1 MKWTSDGQ
9 KICIVYEDGAV
20 IVGSLDG
27 NRIWGKEL
35 RSLQLACVEWSPDGK
50 KILFGIAKGE
60 VQVFDNT
67 GNFISKLQVY
77 CLTNVTGAIHIAGL
91 EWYNGLNGYVEP
103 NCPSLA
109 LCFDNGR
116 CQIMRSEIDEN
127 PILIDTGMQV
137 AQIGWNHTGAILAV
151 AGSQHAIGQDKEVN
165 VVQFYT
171 PLGEHLRTLKVPG
184 KTMYSASWEGGSLR
198 IALAVDSFIYFA
210 NIRPDYKWG
219 YCTNTVVYSFTKP
232 ERAEH
237 CVIFWDTKNNE
248 KYVKYVKNLISITA
262 CGDYCCLATKADEAV
277 GQYVLVL
284 CNSIGTPLDSKYI
297 EMDPVYLTMTKTHI
311 IATCKEAFYCWQF
324 KNPKKLATLEMA
336 TRRKAGSEKLFHID
350 DIPSG
355 TATQD
360 EIDFSKAYAGT
371 EDPICCVCASDKA
384 LIVGRESGALV
395 RYAMPSLALT
405 HKYTLNCRPHQL
417 SLNCSSS
424 RLAIIDIAGVL
435 TFFDLDTRVTDP
447 DGREVVGEHLSFERK
462 DVWDMKWAEDN
473 SELFAMMEKTR
484 MYIFRSLDPEEPI
497 LSSGYICQFSD
508 LQIKAVLL
516 DEVMKDP
523 ENPAKDDIIEME
535 IKSESMKQAEVAAY
549 FRRFEDAEK
558 IYLDMDR
565 RDLAVNLRKK
575 LGDWFKV
582 IHLLK
587 HGGGGDDV
595 QLEEAWNAVGDY
607 YADRQKCCSNV
618 KILSKLQR
626 NLVHCIQ
633 VWGSP
638 VNQIDHITI
647 GRKWRRS
654 LLDVRAKRGADAAS
668 DHHLVIAAIKIK
680 LKAYRDQ
687 ADRPSHKYNVH
698 SLKESVKTNAFRC
711 ELRNRFSALDT
722 LPEETIEE
730 HWHDLRET
738 WTATCRE
745 VLGKKTR
752 QHKEWLTSDTW
763 DLITERKRLKD
774 LINHTDDQDDKRDLQ
789 AQYWDV
795 NRQVKRSARNDKRNF
810 INDLTEE
817 AETAAGQ
824 RNMKRLYE
832 ITRTLSGK
840 NNNPTRPVKDKNGQ
854 IITKE
859 EDQRTRWAEHF
870 KETLNRPPPPVP
882 PDIPPAAQ
890 LLDISTNPPTK
901 TEIIKAI
908 KSLKSGKA
916 AGPDGIPPEALKADI
931 QTSTDMLH
939 PLLRKIWENESVPQD
954 WKKGHLVKLPK
965 KGDLSSCSNWRGI
978 MLLSIPGKV
987 LTRIILERLKTAL
1000 DKTLREEQAGF
1011 RNDRSCTDHIATMRI
1026 IIEQSLEWQTPLYS
1040 TFVDFQKAFDSV
1052 DREVIW
1058 KLMSHYGFPPKFVN
1072 IIRQLYE
1079 DATCQ
1084 VIHDGKLTEPFTVRT
1099 GVRQGC
1105 ILSPTIF
1112 LMVVDWVMRQAT
1124 DGKRTGIQWTFSKQL
1139 EDLDFADDIA
1149 LLSHKQQDAQEKL
1162 NRVAEEAEKTG
1173 LKINIS
1179 KTEVMRVNHKQH
1191 DPIQLHQED
1200 IKEVDKFIYLGS
1212 VVSKDGGTDEDIKS
1226 RTNKARHAFRTLRPI
1241 WRSTALSLRNK
1252 IRIFN
1257 SNVKSV
1263 LLYGSETWRTTK
1275 TGSHRLQTFINR
1287 CLRNILNIRY
1297 PLVITNQDLWE
1308 RTRQVPIEQE
1318 IKKRKWGWIGHT
1330 LRKPTSNVTRQS
1342 LDWNPQG
1349 KRKVGRP
1356 KQTWRRSTDAEAKA
1370 AGTTQQAVTYYVQ
1383 GRNQERLAE
1392 CYYMLED
1399 YSGLEKMVNTLPEN
1413 HKLLPDIAQMFQ
1425 SVGMCEQA
1433 VEAYIKCNRVKMAI
1447 DTCVN
1452 LNQWDKGIEL
1462 AKSHNVREIDLL
1474 LAKYASHLL
1483 EKNKVLSAI
1492 ELYRKA
1498 GNFMEAAK
1506 LLFKVAEEQKA
1517 AKRSPLSLK
1526 KMYVLGG
1533 LLVEQYHDAMKLT
1546 SRTKGKQKQHAAS
1559 ALAGFL
1565 EEDASALTDTKII
1578 DNAWRGA
1585 EAYHFYILAQR
1596 QLHEGYV
1603 DAAMRTALHL
1613 RDYDDIIDPAHS
1625 FSLLALAACANRA
1638 FGTCSKAFIKLESLE
1653 TLMPEQRQQYE
1664 ELALEIFTKNSP
1676 KDARSNKVECTSCG
1690 SSIPDWSTSCPNCD
1704 NKFPACIVTG
1714 RPIMEYQFWMC
1725 REEEERVPQTDL
1737 EEELALRAAR
1747 LRPDMGGGQDLRQ
1760 GQSEME
1766 ESC

>member
-1 MKWTSDGQ
+1 MHKYDLKLLGLLSPRILSARFNSKGRKVTILQCYAPTNVADEEEKENFYEQLQAILDKAPRRDLKILMGDLNAKVGTDNTDRELIMGKHGTGTQNENGELFTEFCTTNDLVIGGTIFPHKTIHKTTWT
-9 KICIVYEDGAV
+9 
-20 IVGSLDG
+20 
-27 NRIWGKEL
+27 
-35 RSLQLACVEWSPDGK
+35 SPDG
-50 KILFGIAKGE
+50 
-60 VQVFDNT
+60 
-67 GNFISKLQVY
+67 
-77 CLTNVTGAIHIAGL
+77 
-91 EWYNGLNGYVEP
+91 
-103 NCPSLA
+103 
-109 LCFDNGR
+109 
-116 CQIMRSEIDEN
+116 
-127 PILIDTGMQV
+127 
-137 AQIGWNHTGAILAV
+137 
-151 AGSQHAIGQDKEVN
+151 
-165 VVQFYT
+165 
-171 PLGEHLRTLKVPG
+171 RT
-184 KTMYSASWEGGSLR
+184 
-198 IALAVDSFIYFA
+198 
-210 NIRPDYKWG
+210 
-219 YCTNTVVYSFTKP
+219 
-232 ERAEH
+232 
-237 CVIFWDTKNNE
+237 
-248 KYVKYVKNLISITA
+248 
-262 CGDYCCLATKADEAV
+262 
-277 GQYVLVL
+277 
-284 CNSIGTPLDSKYI
+284 
-297 EMDPVYLTMTKTHI
+297 
-311 IATCKEAFYCWQF
+311 
-324 KNPKKLATLEMA
+324 
-336 TRRKAGSEKLFHID
+336 
-350 DIPSG
+350 
-355 TATQD
+355 
-360 EIDFSKAYAGT
+360 
-371 EDPICCVCASDKA
+371 
-384 LIVGRESGALV
+384 
-395 RYAMPSLALT
+395 
-405 HKYTLNCRPHQL
+405 
-417 SLNCSSS
+417 
-424 RLAIIDIAGVL
+424 
-435 TFFDLDTRVTDP
+435 
-447 DGREVVGEHLSFERK
+447 
-462 DVWDMKWAEDN
+462 
-473 SELFAMMEKTR
+473 
-484 MYIFRSLDPEEPI
+484 
-497 LSSGYICQFSD
+497 
-508 LQIKAVLL
+508 
-516 DEVMKDP
+516 
-523 ENPAKDDIIEME
+523 
-535 IKSESMKQAEVAAY
+535 
-549 FRRFEDAEK
+549 
-558 IYLDMDR
+558 
-565 RDLAVNLRKK
+565 
-575 LGDWFKV
+575 
-582 IHLLK
+582 
-587 HGGGGDDV
+587 
-595 QLEEAWNAVGDY
+595 
-607 YADRQKCCSNV
+607 
-618 KILSKLQR
+618 
-626 NLVHCIQ
+626 
-633 VWGSP
+633 

-738 WTATCRE
+738 WTATCKK

-840 NNNPTRPVKDKNGQ
+840 NNNPTGPVKDKNGQ

-1072 IIRQLYE
+1072 VIRQLYE

-1200 IKEVDKFIYLGS
+1200 IKEVDKFVYLGS

-1275 TGSHRLQTFINR
+1275 TSSHKLQTFINR

-1308 RTRQVPIEQE
+1308 GTRQVPIEQE

-1330 LRKPTSNVTRQS
+1330 LRKSTSNVTRQS

-1356 KQTWRRSTDAEAKA
+1356 KQTWRRTYFLPLMFEDLEGRSAEIDRSEERTKEQQRNVEHMSLQEEEELEKFKAEILQEAREKAQQQIEDAQEPPFDEHKDEDAKENVKKSISKYDFFAADRKQNEKQKAVVDAFLHAWRAYKRHAWGHDEFHPISKRHSEWFGVGLTLIDSLDTMVIMGLKKEFEEAKEWVKDSL
-1370 AGTTQQAVTYYVQ
+1370 TFAV
-1383 GRNQERLAE
+1383 
-1392 CYYMLED
+1392 
-1399 YSGLEKMVNTLPEN
+1399 
-1413 HKLLPDIAQMFQ
+1413 
-1425 SVGMCEQA
+1425 
-1433 VEAYIKCNRVKMAI
+1433 NR
-1447 DTCVN
+1447 DVN
-1452 LNQWDKGIEL
+1452 LF
-1462 AKSHNVREIDLL
+1462 EIT
-1474 LAKYASHLL
+1474 
-1483 EKNKVLSAI
+1483 I
-1492 ELYRKA
+1492 R
-1498 GNFMEAAK
+1498 
-1506 LLFKVAEEQKA
+1506 
-1517 AKRSPLSLK
+1517 
-1526 KMYVLGG
+1526 VLGG
-1533 LLVEQYHDAMKLT
+1533 LLSTYHLTGDEIFKQRATELGDRLLPCFNSQSKVPFSDVNLLSGKAHAPRWGPDSSTSEVTTIQLEFRDLSKITGDQKYADMVHAVSMHVHELPKQNGLVPIFINANSGQFRGSSTITLGARGDSYYEYLLKQWLQSGKKLT
-1546 SRTKGKQKQHAAS
+1546 VFLEDYEAAVKGVEKELVRKSEPSKLTFIGELLSSRTFSPKMDHLVCFMAGTLALGHHNGLDNKHLRLAKDLAYTCYQMYVRMPTRLAPEITYFNLAPGAA
-1559 ALAGFL
+1559 
-1565 EEDASALTDTKII
+1565 EDLIVKVPSALT
-1578 DNAWRGA
+1578 A
-1585 EAYHFYILAQR
+1585 
-1596 QLHEGYV
+1596 V
-1603 DAAMRTALHL
+1603 M
-1613 RDYDDIIDPAHS
+1613 
-1625 FSLLALAACANRA
+1625 
-1638 FGTCSKAFIKLESLE
+1638 
-1653 TLMPEQRQQYE
+1653 
-1664 ELALEIFTKNSP
+1664 
-1676 KDARSNKVECTSCG
+1676 
-1690 SSIPDWSTSCPNCD
+1690 
-1704 NKFPACIVTG
+1704 
-1714 RPIMEYQFWMC
+1714 
-1725 REEEERVPQTDL
+1725 
-1737 EEELALRAAR
+1737 
-1747 LRPDMGGGQDLRQ
+1747 
-1760 GQSEME
+1760 
-1766 ESC
+1766 

>member
-1 MKWTSDGQ
+1 MADEEEKENFYEQLQAVLDKAPRRDLKILMGDLNAKVGTDNTDRELIMGKHGTGTQNENGELFTEFCTTNDLVIGGTIFPHKTIHKTTWT
-9 KICIVYEDGAV
+9 
-20 IVGSLDG
+20 
-27 NRIWGKEL
+27 
-35 RSLQLACVEWSPDGK
+35 SPDG
-50 KILFGIAKGE
+50 
-60 VQVFDNT
+60 
-67 GNFISKLQVY
+67 
-77 CLTNVTGAIHIAGL
+77 
-91 EWYNGLNGYVEP
+91 
-103 NCPSLA
+103 
-109 LCFDNGR
+109 
-116 CQIMRSEIDEN
+116 
-127 PILIDTGMQV
+127 
-137 AQIGWNHTGAILAV
+137 
-151 AGSQHAIGQDKEVN
+151 
-165 VVQFYT
+165 
-171 PLGEHLRTLKVPG
+171 RT
-184 KTMYSASWEGGSLR
+184 
-198 IALAVDSFIYFA
+198 
-210 NIRPDYKWG
+210 
-219 YCTNTVVYSFTKP
+219 
-232 ERAEH
+232 
-237 CVIFWDTKNNE
+237 
-248 KYVKYVKNLISITA
+248 
-262 CGDYCCLATKADEAV
+262 
-277 GQYVLVL
+277 
-284 CNSIGTPLDSKYI
+284 
-297 EMDPVYLTMTKTHI
+297 
-311 IATCKEAFYCWQF
+311 
-324 KNPKKLATLEMA
+324 
-336 TRRKAGSEKLFHID
+336 
-350 DIPSG
+350 
-355 TATQD
+355 
-360 EIDFSKAYAGT
+360 
-371 EDPICCVCASDKA
+371 
-384 LIVGRESGALV
+384 
-395 RYAMPSLALT
+395 
-405 HKYTLNCRPHQL
+405 
-417 SLNCSSS
+417 
-424 RLAIIDIAGVL
+424 
-435 TFFDLDTRVTDP
+435 
-447 DGREVVGEHLSFERK
+447 
-462 DVWDMKWAEDN
+462 
-473 SELFAMMEKTR
+473 
-484 MYIFRSLDPEEPI
+484 
-497 LSSGYICQFSD
+497 
-508 LQIKAVLL
+508 
-516 DEVMKDP
+516 
-523 ENPAKDDIIEME
+523 
-535 IKSESMKQAEVAAY
+535 
-549 FRRFEDAEK
+549 
-558 IYLDMDR
+558 
-565 RDLAVNLRKK
+565 
-575 LGDWFKV
+575 
-582 IHLLK
+582 
-587 HGGGGDDV
+587 
-595 QLEEAWNAVGDY
+595 
-607 YADRQKCCSNV
+607 
-618 KILSKLQR
+618 
-626 NLVHCIQ
+626 
-633 VWGSP
+633 

-774 LINHTDDQDDKRDLQ
+774 LINHTDDQDHKRDLQ

-795 NRQVKRSARNDKRNF
+795 NRQ
-810 INDLTEE
+810 
-817 AETAAGQ
+817 
-824 RNMKRLYE
+824 
-832 ITRTLSGK
+832 
-840 NNNPTRPVKDKNGQ
+840 
-854 IITKE
+854 
-859 EDQRTRWAEHF
+859 
-870 KETLNRPPPPVP
+870 
-882 PDIPPAAQ
+882 
-890 LLDISTNPPTK
+890 

-939 PLLRKIWENESVPQD
+939 PLLRKIWESESVPQD

-1040 TFVDFQKAFDSV
+1040 TFVDFQTAFDSV

-1212 VVSKDGGTDEDIKS
+1212 IVSKDGGTDEDIKS

-1370 AGTTQQAVTYYVQ
+1370 AGTTW
-1383 GRNQERLAE
+1383 AE
-1392 CYYMLED
+1392 LKRA
-1399 YSGLEKMVNTLPEN
+1399 S
-1413 HKLLPDIAQMFQ
+1413 Q
-1425 SVGMCEQA
+1425 
-1433 VEAYIKCNRVKMAI
+1433 NRVRWRSVVAAL
-1447 DTCVN
+1447 CSP
-1452 LNQWDKGIEL
+1452 G
-1462 AKSHNVREIDLL
+1462 
-1474 LAKYASHLL
+1474 
-1483 EKNKVLSAI
+1483 NK
-1492 ELYRKA
+1492 
-1498 GNFMEAAK
+1498 
-1506 LLFKVAEEQKA
+1506 
-1517 AKRSPLSLK
+1517 
-1526 KMYVLGG
+1526 
-1533 LLVEQYHDAMKLT
+1533 
-1546 SRTKGKQKQHAAS
+1546 
-1559 ALAGFL
+1559 
-1565 EEDASALTDTKII
+1565 ED
-1578 DNAWRGA
+1578 
-1585 EAYHFYILAQR
+1585 
-1596 QLHEGYV
+1596 
-1603 DAAMRTALHL
+1603 
-1613 RDYDDIIDPAHS
+1613 
-1625 FSLLALAACANRA
+1625 
-1638 FGTCSKAFIKLESLE
+1638 
-1653 TLMPEQRQQYE
+1653 
-1664 ELALEIFTKNSP
+1664 
-1676 KDARSNKVECTSCG
+1676 
-1690 SSIPDWSTSCPNCD
+1690 
-1704 NKFPACIVTG
+1704 
-1714 RPIMEYQFWMC
+1714 
-1725 REEEERVPQTDL
+1725 
-1737 EEELALRAAR
+1737 
-1747 LRPDMGGGQDLRQ
+1747 
-1760 GQSEME
+1760 
-1766 ESC
+1766 

>member
-1 MKWTSDGQ
+1 MENGDENQEESDPTVSSSGMPTTSRQSKDRLSPRILSARFNSKGRKVTILQCYAPTNMADEEEKENFYEQLQAVLDKAPKRDLKILMGDLNAKVGTDNTDRELIMGKHGTGTQNENGELFTEFCTTNDLVIGGTIFPHKTIHKTTWT
-9 KICIVYEDGAV
+9 
-20 IVGSLDG
+20 
-27 NRIWGKEL
+27 
-35 RSLQLACVEWSPDGK
+35 SPDG
-50 KILFGIAKGE
+50 
-60 VQVFDNT
+60 
-67 GNFISKLQVY
+67 
-77 CLTNVTGAIHIAGL
+77 
-91 EWYNGLNGYVEP
+91 
-103 NCPSLA
+103 
-109 LCFDNGR
+109 
-116 CQIMRSEIDEN
+116 
-127 PILIDTGMQV
+127 
-137 AQIGWNHTGAILAV
+137 
-151 AGSQHAIGQDKEVN
+151 
-165 VVQFYT
+165 
-171 PLGEHLRTLKVPG
+171 RT
-184 KTMYSASWEGGSLR
+184 
-198 IALAVDSFIYFA
+198 
-210 NIRPDYKWG
+210 
-219 YCTNTVVYSFTKP
+219 
-232 ERAEH
+232 
-237 CVIFWDTKNNE
+237 
-248 KYVKYVKNLISITA
+248 
-262 CGDYCCLATKADEAV
+262 
-277 GQYVLVL
+277 
-284 CNSIGTPLDSKYI
+284 
-297 EMDPVYLTMTKTHI
+297 
-311 IATCKEAFYCWQF
+311 
-324 KNPKKLATLEMA
+324 
-336 TRRKAGSEKLFHID
+336 
-350 DIPSG
+350 
-355 TATQD
+355 
-360 EIDFSKAYAGT
+360 
-371 EDPICCVCASDKA
+371 
-384 LIVGRESGALV
+384 
-395 RYAMPSLALT
+395 
-405 HKYTLNCRPHQL
+405 
-417 SLNCSSS
+417 
-424 RLAIIDIAGVL
+424 
-435 TFFDLDTRVTDP
+435 
-447 DGREVVGEHLSFERK
+447 
-462 DVWDMKWAEDN
+462 
-473 SELFAMMEKTR
+473 
-484 MYIFRSLDPEEPI
+484 
-497 LSSGYICQFSD
+497 
-508 LQIKAVLL
+508 
-516 DEVMKDP
+516 
-523 ENPAKDDIIEME
+523 
-535 IKSESMKQAEVAAY
+535 
-549 FRRFEDAEK
+549 
-558 IYLDMDR
+558 
-565 RDLAVNLRKK
+565 
-575 LGDWFKV
+575 
-582 IHLLK
+582 
-587 HGGGGDDV
+587 
-595 QLEEAWNAVGDY
+595 
-607 YADRQKCCSNV
+607 
-618 KILSKLQR
+618 
-626 NLVHCIQ
+626 
-633 VWGSP
+633 

-698 SLKESVKTNAFRC
+698 SLKESIKTNAFRC

-774 LINHTDDQDDKRDLQ
+774 LINHTDDQDHKRDLQ

-908 KSLKSGKA
+908 KSLKSDKA

-939 PLLRKIWENESVPQD
+939 PLLRKIWESESVPQD

-1040 TFVDFQKAFDSV
+1040 TFQKAFDSV

-1356 KQTWRRSTDAEAKA
+1356 KQTWQRTCVILLLPAASGQNKTESFQQLVATSMNVKVEEVWAWQKLRPDFETVLPSGGHVFFALDVVKSLVSGDSSELQALLFDVDRLVKQADSYRKQVQVIEELGDAKA
-1370 AGTTQQAVTYYVQ
+1370 EKDMLDAVLACVERKVKPTPANKWQAARLFHNQGCSMLALDLRVCDHDRRIRARIVDFEVVNFQQYFQ
-1383 GRNQERLAE
+1383 KSLLRFFHDR
-1392 CYYMLED
+1392 
-1399 YSGLEKMVNTLPEN
+1399 PEV
-1413 HKLLPDIAQMFQ
+1413 
-1425 SVGMCEQA
+1425 S
-1433 VEAYIKCNRVKMAI
+1433 
-1447 DTCVN
+1447 T
-1452 LNQWDKGIEL
+1452 
-1462 AKSHNVREIDLL
+1462 
-1474 LAKYASHLL
+1474 
-1483 EKNKVLSAI
+1483 
-1492 ELYRKA
+1492 
-1498 GNFMEAAK
+1498 
-1506 LLFKVAEEQKA
+1506 
-1517 AKRSPLSLK
+1517 
-1526 KMYVLGG
+1526 
-1533 LLVEQYHDAMKLT
+1533 
-1546 SRTKGKQKQHAAS
+1546 
-1559 ALAGFL
+1559 
-1565 EEDASALTDTKII
+1565 
-1578 DNAWRGA
+1578 
-1585 EAYHFYILAQR
+1585 
-1596 QLHEGYV
+1596 
-1603 DAAMRTALHL
+1603 
-1613 RDYDDIIDPAHS
+1613 
-1625 FSLLALAACANRA
+1625 LLALVPTTNLHPVTAEAVTALVGAPGGIRSGLRMEMFSA
-1638 FGTCSKAFIKLESLE
+1638 FCPTADPI
-1653 TLMPEQRQQYE
+1653 TLVVVKMSAQ
-1664 ELALEIFTKNSP
+1664 S
-1676 KDARSNKVECTSCG
+1676 G
-1690 SSIPDWSTSCPNCD
+1690 S
-1704 NKFPACIVTG
+1704 TG
-1714 RPIMEYQFWMC
+1714 MY
-1725 REEEERVPQTDL
+1725 
-1737 EEELALRAAR
+1737 
-1747 LRPDMGGGQDLRQ
+1747 
-1760 GQSEME
+1760 
-1766 ESC
+1766 

>member
-1 MKWTSDGQ
+1 MSLLLLKTRDLTWQDHTLNTEVMLAPTRSGLLLNKHKTLGARCEMDKQLYERQRAQCLKDFLTGRRMIDRQRQRLVQRQRELDTKHDLHQYNYIRSGRHVQ
-9 KICIVYEDGAV
+9 KKLNPFHPEITHALESV
-20 IVGSLDG
+20 
-27 NRIWGKEL
+27 RF
-35 RSLQLACVEWSPDGK
+35 PD
-50 KILFGIAKGE
+50 
-60 VQVFDNT
+60 T
-67 GNFISKLQVY
+67 
-77 CLTNVTGAIHIAGL
+77 
-91 EWYNGLNGYVEP
+91 
-103 NCPSLA
+103 
-109 LCFDNGR
+109 
-116 CQIMRSEIDEN
+116 
-127 PILIDTGMQV
+127 
-137 AQIGWNHTGAILAV
+137 
-151 AGSQHAIGQDKEVN
+151 
-165 VVQFYT
+165 
-171 PLGEHLRTLKVPG
+171 LRTADDDDEDDDDESSDPKVTTQEPTLEE
-184 KTMYSASWEGGSLR
+184 KVRVFLSDIENFSARTHSEREANREAWLAMTKRRRNDVAMPLVAKRYNTWQVDQAQLLAAFDDFCQNQTVEGLTRAMR
-198 IALAVDSFIYFA
+198 IAAKMKASVKVTRNQSIVPSIATFKSTRAFKALLNRQA
-210 NIRPDYKWG
+210 
-219 YCTNTVVYSFTKP
+219 
-232 ERAEH
+232 ERA
-237 CVIFWDTKNNE
+237 
-248 KYVKYVKNLISITA
+248 
-262 CGDYCCLATKADEAV
+262 
-277 GQYVLVL
+277 
-284 CNSIGTPLDSKYI
+284 
-297 EMDPVYLTMTKTHI
+297 
-311 IATCKEAFYCWQF
+311 
-324 KNPKKLATLEMA
+324 
-336 TRRKAGSEKLFHID
+336 
-350 DIPSG
+350 
-355 TATQD
+355 
-360 EIDFSKAYAGT
+360 
-371 EDPICCVCASDKA
+371 
-384 LIVGRESGALV
+384 
-395 RYAMPSLALT
+395 
-405 HKYTLNCRPHQL
+405 
-417 SLNCSSS
+417 
-424 RLAIIDIAGVL
+424 
-435 TFFDLDTRVTDP
+435 
-447 DGREVVGEHLSFERK
+447 
-462 DVWDMKWAEDN
+462 
-473 SELFAMMEKTR
+473 
-484 MYIFRSLDPEEPI
+484 
-497 LSSGYICQFSD
+497 
-508 LQIKAVLL
+508 
-516 DEVMKDP
+516 
-523 ENPAKDDIIEME
+523 
-535 IKSESMKQAEVAAY
+535 
-549 FRRFEDAEK
+549 
-558 IYLDMDR
+558 
-565 RDLAVNLRKK
+565 
-575 LGDWFKV
+575 
-582 IHLLK
+582 
-587 HGGGGDDV
+587 
-595 QLEEAWNAVGDY
+595 
-607 YADRQKCCSNV
+607 
-618 KILSKLQR
+618 
-626 NLVHCIQ
+626 
-633 VWGSP
+633 
-638 VNQIDHITI
+638 
-647 GRKWRRS
+647 
-654 LLDVRAKRGADAAS
+654 
-668 DHHLVIAAIKIK
+668 
-680 LKAYRDQ
+680 
-687 ADRPSHKYNVH
+687 
-698 SLKESVKTNAFRC
+698 
-711 ELRNRFSALDT
+711 
-722 LPEETIEE
+722 TIEE

-774 LINHTDDQDDKRDLQ
+774 LINHTDDQDHKRDLQ

-939 PLLRKIWENESVPQD
+939 PLLRKIWESESVPQD
-954 WKKGHLVKLPK
+954 WNKGHLVKLPK

-1212 VVSKDGGTDEDIKS
+1212 VVSKDGKTDEDIKS

-1287 CLRNILNIRY
+1287 CLRNILNIKY

-1330 LRKPTSNVTRQS
+1330 LRKSTSNVTRQS

-1370 AGTTQQAVTYYVQ
+1370 AGTTW
-1383 GRNQERLAE
+1383 AE
-1392 CYYMLED
+1392 LKRA
-1399 YSGLEKMVNTLPEN
+1399 S
-1413 HKLLPDIAQMFQ
+1413 Q
-1425 SVGMCEQA
+1425 
-1433 VEAYIKCNRVKMAI
+1433 NRVRWRSVVAAL
-1447 DTCVN
+1447 CSP
-1452 LNQWDKGIEL
+1452 G
-1462 AKSHNVREIDLL
+1462 
-1474 LAKYASHLL
+1474 
-1483 EKNKVLSAI
+1483 NK
-1492 ELYRKA
+1492 
-1498 GNFMEAAK
+1498 
-1506 LLFKVAEEQKA
+1506 
-1517 AKRSPLSLK
+1517 
-1526 KMYVLGG
+1526 
-1533 LLVEQYHDAMKLT
+1533 
-1546 SRTKGKQKQHAAS
+1546 
-1559 ALAGFL
+1559 
-1565 EEDASALTDTKII
+1565 ED
-1578 DNAWRGA
+1578 
-1585 EAYHFYILAQR
+1585 
-1596 QLHEGYV
+1596 
-1603 DAAMRTALHL
+1603 
-1613 RDYDDIIDPAHS
+1613 
-1625 FSLLALAACANRA
+1625 
-1638 FGTCSKAFIKLESLE
+1638 
-1653 TLMPEQRQQYE
+1653 
-1664 ELALEIFTKNSP
+1664 
-1676 KDARSNKVECTSCG
+1676 
-1690 SSIPDWSTSCPNCD
+1690 
-1704 NKFPACIVTG
+1704 
-1714 RPIMEYQFWMC
+1714 
-1725 REEEERVPQTDL
+1725 
-1737 EEELALRAAR
+1737 
-1747 LRPDMGGGQDLRQ
+1747 
-1760 GQSEME
+1760 
-1766 ESC
+1766 

>member
-1 MKWTSDGQ
+1 MGDLNAKVGTDNTDRELIMGKHGTGTQNENGELFTEFCTTNDLVIGGTIFPHKTIHKTTWT
-9 KICIVYEDGAV
+9 
-20 IVGSLDG
+20 
-27 NRIWGKEL
+27 
-35 RSLQLACVEWSPDGK
+35 SPDG
-50 KILFGIAKGE
+50 
-60 VQVFDNT
+60 
-67 GNFISKLQVY
+67 
-77 CLTNVTGAIHIAGL
+77 
-91 EWYNGLNGYVEP
+91 
-103 NCPSLA
+103 
-109 LCFDNGR
+109 
-116 CQIMRSEIDEN
+116 
-127 PILIDTGMQV
+127 
-137 AQIGWNHTGAILAV
+137 
-151 AGSQHAIGQDKEVN
+151 
-165 VVQFYT
+165 
-171 PLGEHLRTLKVPG
+171 RT
-184 KTMYSASWEGGSLR
+184 
-198 IALAVDSFIYFA
+198 
-210 NIRPDYKWG
+210 
-219 YCTNTVVYSFTKP
+219 
-232 ERAEH
+232 
-237 CVIFWDTKNNE
+237 
-248 KYVKYVKNLISITA
+248 
-262 CGDYCCLATKADEAV
+262 
-277 GQYVLVL
+277 
-284 CNSIGTPLDSKYI
+284 
-297 EMDPVYLTMTKTHI
+297 
-311 IATCKEAFYCWQF
+311 
-324 KNPKKLATLEMA
+324 
-336 TRRKAGSEKLFHID
+336 
-350 DIPSG
+350 
-355 TATQD
+355 
-360 EIDFSKAYAGT
+360 
-371 EDPICCVCASDKA
+371 
-384 LIVGRESGALV
+384 
-395 RYAMPSLALT
+395 
-405 HKYTLNCRPHQL
+405 
-417 SLNCSSS
+417 
-424 RLAIIDIAGVL
+424 
-435 TFFDLDTRVTDP
+435 
-447 DGREVVGEHLSFERK
+447 
-462 DVWDMKWAEDN
+462 
-473 SELFAMMEKTR
+473 
-484 MYIFRSLDPEEPI
+484 
-497 LSSGYICQFSD
+497 
-508 LQIKAVLL
+508 
-516 DEVMKDP
+516 
-523 ENPAKDDIIEME
+523 
-535 IKSESMKQAEVAAY
+535 
-549 FRRFEDAEK
+549 
-558 IYLDMDR
+558 
-565 RDLAVNLRKK
+565 
-575 LGDWFKV
+575 
-582 IHLLK
+582 
-587 HGGGGDDV
+587 
-595 QLEEAWNAVGDY
+595 
-607 YADRQKCCSNV
+607 
-618 KILSKLQR
+618 
-626 NLVHCIQ
+626 
-633 VWGSP
+633 
-638 VNQIDHITI
+638 VNQIDPHHH
-647 GRKWRRS
+647 RQE
-654 LLDVRAKRGADAAS
+654 VAK
-668 DHHLVIAAIKIK
+668 K
-680 LKAYRDQ
+680 LAG
-687 ADRPSHKYNVH
+687 H
-698 SLKESVKTNAFRC
+698 
-711 ELRNRFSALDT
+711 
-722 LPEETIEE
+722 TIEE

-840 NNNPTRPVKDKNGQ
+840 NNNPTRPN
-854 IITKE
+854 
-859 EDQRTRWAEHF
+859 
-870 KETLNRPPPPVP
+870 
-882 PDIPPAAQ
+882 IPPAAQ

-939 PLLRKIWENESVPQD
+939 PLLRKIWESESVPQD
-954 WKKGHLVKLPK
+954 WKKGHL
-965 KGDLSSCSNWRGI
+965 
-978 MLLSIPGKV
+978 V

-1370 AGTTQQAVTYYVQ
+1370 AGTTIIESSYNLAPEGLHQALDRALSRDQTQGFYSSDQFVTEACDSFLTKV
-1383 GRNQERLAE
+1383 
-1392 CYYMLED
+1392 
-1399 YSGLEKMVNTLPEN
+1399 K
-1413 HKLLPDIAQMFQ
+1413 KL
-1425 SVGMCEQA
+1425 
-1433 VEAYIKCNRVKMAI
+1433 K
-1447 DTCVN
+1447 
-1452 LNQWDKGIEL
+1452 
-1462 AKSHNVREIDLL
+1462 
-1474 LAKYASHLL
+1474 
-1483 EKNKVLSAI
+1483 
-1492 ELYRKA
+1492 
-1498 GNFMEAAK
+1498 
-1506 LLFKVAEEQKA
+1506 
-1517 AKRSPLSLK
+1517 
-1526 KMYVLGG
+1526 
-1533 LLVEQYHDAMKLT
+1533 
-1546 SRTKGKQKQHAAS
+1546 
-1559 ALAGFL
+1559 
-1565 EEDASALTDTKII
+1565 
-1578 DNAWRGA
+1578 
-1585 EAYHFYILAQR
+1585 
-1596 QLHEGYV
+1596 
-1603 DAAMRTALHL
+1603 
-1613 RDYDDIIDPAHS
+1613 
-1625 FSLLALAACANRA
+1625 
-1638 FGTCSKAFIKLESLE
+1638 
-1653 TLMPEQRQQYE
+1653 
-1664 ELALEIFTKNSP
+1664 
-1676 KDARSNKVECTSCG
+1676 
-1690 SSIPDWSTSCPNCD
+1690 
-1704 NKFPACIVTG
+1704 
-1714 RPIMEYQFWMC
+1714 
-1725 REEEERVPQTDL
+1725 
-1737 EEELALRAAR
+1737 
-1747 LRPDMGGGQDLRQ
+1747 
-1760 GQSEME
+1760 
-1766 ESC
+1766 

>member
-1 MKWTSDGQ
+1 MHRYNLKLLGLCETRWTGTGRTRLTSGDTILYSGHEDGQ
-9 KICIVYEDGAV
+9 PHMHGVALLMTPEATQALLSWEPVSPRILSARFNSKGRKVTILQCYAPTNVADEEEKENFYEQLQAVLDKAPRRDLKILMGDLNAKVGTDNTDRELIMGKHGTGTQNENGELFTEFCTTNDLV
-20 IVGSLDG
+20 IGG
-27 NRIWGKEL
+27 TIFPHKTIHKTTWT
-35 RSLQLACVEWSPDGK
+35 SPDG
-50 KILFGIAKGE
+50 
-60 VQVFDNT
+60 
-67 GNFISKLQVY
+67 
-77 CLTNVTGAIHIAGL
+77 
-91 EWYNGLNGYVEP
+91 
-103 NCPSLA
+103 
-109 LCFDNGR
+109 
-116 CQIMRSEIDEN
+116 
-127 PILIDTGMQV
+127 
-137 AQIGWNHTGAILAV
+137 
-151 AGSQHAIGQDKEVN
+151 
-165 VVQFYT
+165 
-171 PLGEHLRTLKVPG
+171 RT
-184 KTMYSASWEGGSLR
+184 
-198 IALAVDSFIYFA
+198 
-210 NIRPDYKWG
+210 
-219 YCTNTVVYSFTKP
+219 
-232 ERAEH
+232 
-237 CVIFWDTKNNE
+237 
-248 KYVKYVKNLISITA
+248 
-262 CGDYCCLATKADEAV
+262 
-277 GQYVLVL
+277 
-284 CNSIGTPLDSKYI
+284 
-297 EMDPVYLTMTKTHI
+297 
-311 IATCKEAFYCWQF
+311 
-324 KNPKKLATLEMA
+324 
-336 TRRKAGSEKLFHID
+336 
-350 DIPSG
+350 
-355 TATQD
+355 
-360 EIDFSKAYAGT
+360 
-371 EDPICCVCASDKA
+371 
-384 LIVGRESGALV
+384 
-395 RYAMPSLALT
+395 
-405 HKYTLNCRPHQL
+405 
-417 SLNCSSS
+417 
-424 RLAIIDIAGVL
+424 
-435 TFFDLDTRVTDP
+435 
-447 DGREVVGEHLSFERK
+447 
-462 DVWDMKWAEDN
+462 
-473 SELFAMMEKTR
+473 
-484 MYIFRSLDPEEPI
+484 
-497 LSSGYICQFSD
+497 
-508 LQIKAVLL
+508 
-516 DEVMKDP
+516 
-523 ENPAKDDIIEME
+523 
-535 IKSESMKQAEVAAY
+535 
-549 FRRFEDAEK
+549 
-558 IYLDMDR
+558 
-565 RDLAVNLRKK
+565 
-575 LGDWFKV
+575 
-582 IHLLK
+582 
-587 HGGGGDDV
+587 
-595 QLEEAWNAVGDY
+595 
-607 YADRQKCCSNV
+607 
-618 KILSKLQR
+618 
-626 NLVHCIQ
+626 
-633 VWGSP
+633 

-722 LPEETIEE
+722 LPEETVEE

-774 LINHTDDQDDKRDLQ
+774 LINHTDDQDHKRDLQ

-890 LLDISTNPPTK
+890 LLDISTNLPTK

-916 AGPDGIPPEALKADI
+916 AGPDCIPPEALKADI

-939 PLLRKIWENESVPQD
+939 PLLRKIWESESVPQD

-1212 VVSKDGGTDEDIKS
+1212 AVSKDGGTDEDIKS

-1241 WRSTALSLRNK
+1241 CRSTALSLRNK

-1275 TGSHRLQTFINR
+1275 TSSHKLQTFINR

-1308 RTRQVPIEQE
+1308 GTRQVPIEQE

-1330 LRKPTSNVTRQS
+1330 LRKSTSNVTRQS

-1370 AGTTQQAVTYYVQ
+1370 AGTTW
-1383 GRNQERLAE
+1383 AE
-1392 CYYMLED
+1392 LKRA
-1399 YSGLEKMVNTLPEN
+1399 S
-1413 HKLLPDIAQMFQ
+1413 Q
-1425 SVGMCEQA
+1425 
-1433 VEAYIKCNRVKMAI
+1433 NRVRWRSVVAAL
-1447 DTCVN
+1447 CSP
-1452 LNQWDKGIEL
+1452 G
-1462 AKSHNVREIDLL
+1462 
-1474 LAKYASHLL
+1474 
-1483 EKNKVLSAI
+1483 NK
-1492 ELYRKA
+1492 
-1498 GNFMEAAK
+1498 
-1506 LLFKVAEEQKA
+1506 
-1517 AKRSPLSLK
+1517 
-1526 KMYVLGG
+1526 
-1533 LLVEQYHDAMKLT
+1533 
-1546 SRTKGKQKQHAAS
+1546 
-1559 ALAGFL
+1559 
-1565 EEDASALTDTKII
+1565 ED
-1578 DNAWRGA
+1578 
-1585 EAYHFYILAQR
+1585 
-1596 QLHEGYV
+1596 
-1603 DAAMRTALHL
+1603 
-1613 RDYDDIIDPAHS
+1613 
-1625 FSLLALAACANRA
+1625 
-1638 FGTCSKAFIKLESLE
+1638 
-1653 TLMPEQRQQYE
+1653 
-1664 ELALEIFTKNSP
+1664 
-1676 KDARSNKVECTSCG
+1676 
-1690 SSIPDWSTSCPNCD
+1690 
-1704 NKFPACIVTG
+1704 
-1714 RPIMEYQFWMC
+1714 
-1725 REEEERVPQTDL
+1725 
-1737 EEELALRAAR
+1737 
-1747 LRPDMGGGQDLRQ
+1747 
-1760 GQSEME
+1760 
-1766 ESC
+1766 

>member
-1 MKWTSDGQ
+1 MTPEATQALLSWEPVSPRILSARFNSKGRKVTILQCYAPTNVADEEEKENFYEQLQAALDKAPRRDLKILMGDLNAKVGTDNTDRELIMGKHGTGTQNENGELFTEFCTTNDLVIGGTIFPHKTIHKTTWT
-9 KICIVYEDGAV
+9 
-20 IVGSLDG
+20 
-27 NRIWGKEL
+27 
-35 RSLQLACVEWSPDGK
+35 SPDG
-50 KILFGIAKGE
+50 
-60 VQVFDNT
+60 
-67 GNFISKLQVY
+67 
-77 CLTNVTGAIHIAGL
+77 
-91 EWYNGLNGYVEP
+91 
-103 NCPSLA
+103 
-109 LCFDNGR
+109 
-116 CQIMRSEIDEN
+116 
-127 PILIDTGMQV
+127 
-137 AQIGWNHTGAILAV
+137 
-151 AGSQHAIGQDKEVN
+151 
-165 VVQFYT
+165 
-171 PLGEHLRTLKVPG
+171 RT
-184 KTMYSASWEGGSLR
+184 
-198 IALAVDSFIYFA
+198 
-210 NIRPDYKWG
+210 
-219 YCTNTVVYSFTKP
+219 
-232 ERAEH
+232 
-237 CVIFWDTKNNE
+237 
-248 KYVKYVKNLISITA
+248 
-262 CGDYCCLATKADEAV
+262 
-277 GQYVLVL
+277 
-284 CNSIGTPLDSKYI
+284 
-297 EMDPVYLTMTKTHI
+297 
-311 IATCKEAFYCWQF
+311 
-324 KNPKKLATLEMA
+324 
-336 TRRKAGSEKLFHID
+336 
-350 DIPSG
+350 
-355 TATQD
+355 
-360 EIDFSKAYAGT
+360 
-371 EDPICCVCASDKA
+371 
-384 LIVGRESGALV
+384 
-395 RYAMPSLALT
+395 
-405 HKYTLNCRPHQL
+405 
-417 SLNCSSS
+417 
-424 RLAIIDIAGVL
+424 
-435 TFFDLDTRVTDP
+435 
-447 DGREVVGEHLSFERK
+447 
-462 DVWDMKWAEDN
+462 
-473 SELFAMMEKTR
+473 
-484 MYIFRSLDPEEPI
+484 
-497 LSSGYICQFSD
+497 
-508 LQIKAVLL
+508 
-516 DEVMKDP
+516 
-523 ENPAKDDIIEME
+523 
-535 IKSESMKQAEVAAY
+535 
-549 FRRFEDAEK
+549 
-558 IYLDMDR
+558 
-565 RDLAVNLRKK
+565 
-575 LGDWFKV
+575 
-582 IHLLK
+582 
-587 HGGGGDDV
+587 
-595 QLEEAWNAVGDY
+595 
-607 YADRQKCCSNV
+607 
-618 KILSKLQR
+618 
-626 NLVHCIQ
+626 
-633 VWGSP
+633 

-752 QHKEWLTSDTW
+752 QHKEWLTSDIW

-774 LINHTDDQDDKRDLQ
+774 LINHTDDQDHKRDLQ

-810 INDLTEE
+810 INGLTEE

-939 PLLRKIWENESVPQD
+939 PLLRKIWESESVPQD

-1149 LLSHKQQDAQEKL
+1149 LLSHKQQNAQEKL

-1179 KTEVMRVNHKQH
+1179 KTE
-1191 DPIQLHQED
+1191 ED
-1200 IKEVDKFIYLGS
+1200 IKEVDKFTYLGS

-1275 TGSHRLQTFINR
+1275 TSSHKLQTFINR

-1308 RTRQVPIEQE
+1308 GTRQVPIEQE

-1330 LRKPTSNVTRQS
+1330 LRKSTSNVTRQS

-1356 KQTWRRSTDAEAKA
+1356 KQTWRRSS
-1370 AGTTQQAVTYYVQ
+1370 Q
-1383 GRNQERLAE
+1383 
-1392 CYYMLED
+1392 
-1399 YSGLEKMVNTLPEN
+1399 
-1413 HKLLPDIAQMFQ
+1413 
-1425 SVGMCEQA
+1425 
-1433 VEAYIKCNRVKMAI
+1433 I
-1447 DTCVN
+1447 D
-1452 LNQWDKGIEL
+1452 
-1462 AKSHNVREIDLL
+1462 
-1474 LAKYASHLL
+1474 
-1483 EKNKVLSAI
+1483 
-1492 ELYRKA
+1492 
-1498 GNFMEAAK
+1498 
-1506 LLFKVAEEQKA
+1506 
-1517 AKRSPLSLK
+1517 
-1526 KMYVLGG
+1526 
-1533 LLVEQYHDAMKLT
+1533 
-1546 SRTKGKQKQHAAS
+1546 
-1559 ALAGFL
+1559 
-1565 EEDASALTDTKII
+1565 
-1578 DNAWRGA
+1578 
-1585 EAYHFYILAQR
+1585 R
-1596 QLHEGYV
+1596 Q
-1603 DAAMRTALHL
+1603 
-1613 RDYDDIIDPAHS
+1613 
-1625 FSLLALAACANRA
+1625 
-1638 FGTCSKAFIKLESLE
+1638 
-1653 TLMPEQRQQYE
+1653 
-1664 ELALEIFTKNSP
+1664 
-1676 KDARSNKVECTSCG
+1676 
-1690 SSIPDWSTSCPNCD
+1690 
-1704 NKFPACIVTG
+1704 IV
-1714 RPIMEYQFWMC
+1714 
-1725 REEEERVPQTDL
+1725 
-1737 EEELALRAAR
+1737 
-1747 LRPDMGGGQDLRQ
+1747 
-1760 GQSEME
+1760 
-1766 ESC
+1766 